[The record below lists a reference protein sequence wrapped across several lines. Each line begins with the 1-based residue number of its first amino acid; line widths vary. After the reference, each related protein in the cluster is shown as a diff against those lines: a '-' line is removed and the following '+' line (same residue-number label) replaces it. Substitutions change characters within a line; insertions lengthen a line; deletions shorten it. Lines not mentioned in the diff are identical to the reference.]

1 MQDFD
6 FDERDLKLLHA
17 LQIRPRAP
25 WTALA
30 PGVGADA
37 VTLARRWNFLSG
49 EGLAWVA
56 TYRGLGSKVAFAL
69 AEIECSPASMASV
82 TEELAADPDVLSM
95 DHTAGGRDMV
105 ITVMSRDDASLG
117 RFILD
122 RLPAVKGIRST
133 RTHPGINLLADARS
147 WRLRSLTDHEA
158 KLIERAAPQPSPAAK
173 GASADLEEQL
183 FWILRADG
191 RASITEISQ
200 KLGISP
206 PRAKSALGAALAQD
220 RIVVRLE
227 MARTFSPW
235 PVNVW
240 YFLRVPATQVEAVA
254 ARLVGLGEVRLVL
267 TTGGLYSIVM
277 AIWLRRLEDMTILE
291 RQLGERLPIVE
302 IMDRSVVLR
311 TPKHVGVR
319 LDPSGRRIM

>member
-30 PGVGADA
+30 PGVRADA

-56 TYRGLGSKVAFAL
+56 TYRGRGSNVAFAL
-69 AEIECSPASMASV
+69 VEVECSPASMAAV
-82 TEELAADPDVLSM
+82 TEELAAEPDVLSI

-105 ITVMSRDDASLG
+105 ITVVCRDEASLG

-122 RLPAVKGIRST
+122 RLPTVNGIRST
-133 RTHPGINLLADARS
+133 RTHLGINLVADARS
-147 WRLRSLTDHEA
+147 WRLRSLQDHEV
-158 KLIERAAPQPSPAAK
+158 KLIERAAPQPSPAVK

-227 MARTFSPW
+227 IARTLSPW

-254 ARLVGLGEVRLVL
+254 ARLVGLGEVRLVV

-277 AIWLRRLEDMTILE
+277 SVWLRRLEDMTILE
-291 RQLGERLPIVE
+291 RQLGERLPMVE

>member
-30 PGVGADA
+30 PGVRADA

-56 TYRGLGSKVAFAL
+56 TYRGRGSNVAFAL
-69 AEIECSPASMASV
+69 VEVECSPASMAAV
-82 TEELAADPDVLSM
+82 TEELAAEPDVLSI

-105 ITVMSRDDASLG
+105 ITVVCRDEASLG

-122 RLPAVKGIRST
+122 RLPTVNGVRST
-133 RTHPGINLLADARS
+133 RTHLGINLVADARS
-147 WRLRSLTDHEA
+147 WRLRSLQDHEV
-158 KLIERAAPQPSPAAK
+158 KLIERAAPQPSPAVK

-227 MARTFSPW
+227 IARTLSPW

-254 ARLVGLGEVRLVL
+254 ARLVGLGEVRLVV

-277 AIWLRRLEDMTILE
+277 SVWLRRLEDMTILE
-291 RQLGERLPIVE
+291 RQLGERLPMVE

>member
-30 PGVGADA
+30 PGVRADA

-56 TYRGLGSKVAFAL
+56 TYRGRGSNVAFAL
-69 AEIECSPASMASV
+69 VEVECSPASMAAV
-82 TEELAADPDVLSM
+82 TEELAAEPDVLSI

-105 ITVMSRDDASLG
+105 ITVVCRDEASLG

-122 RLPAVKGIRST
+122 RLPTVNGVRST
-133 RTHPGINLLADARS
+133 RTHLGINLVADARS
-147 WRLRSLTDHEA
+147 WRLRSLQDHEV
-158 KLIERAAPQPSPAAK
+158 KLIERAAPQPSPAVK

-227 MARTFSPW
+227 IARTLSPW

-254 ARLVGLGEVRLVL
+254 ARLVGLGEVRLVV

-277 AIWLRRLEDMTILE
+277 SVWLRRLEDMTILE
-291 RQLGERLPIVE
+291 RQLGERLPMVE

-319 LDPSGRRIM
+319 LDPSGRRII

>member
-37 VTLARRWNFLSG
+37 VTLARRWNFLSA

-56 TYRGLGSKVAFAL
+56 TYRGIGSNVAFAL
-69 AEIECSPASMASV
+69 VEIECAPAHMSGV
-82 TEELAADPDVLSM
+82 TEELDADPDVLSI

-105 ITVMSRDDASLG
+105 ITVVSRDEASLA
-117 RFILD
+117 RFVLD
-122 RLPAVKGIRST
+122 RLPAIKGIRST
-133 RTHPGINLLADARS
+133 RTHPVINLLADARS
-147 WRLRSLTDHEA
+147 WRLRSLQDHEV
-158 KLIERAAPQPSPAAK
+158 KLIEREAPQPRASAK
-173 GASADLEEQL
+173 GASADLEERL

-206 PRAKSALGAALAQD
+206 PRAKSALDAALAQD
-220 RIVVRLE
+220 RLVVRLE
-227 MARTFSPW
+227 IARSLSPW

-240 YFLRVPATQVEAVA
+240 YFLRVPATQTEAVA
-254 ARLVGLGEVRLVL
+254 GRLVGLGEVRLVA

-277 AIWLRRLEDMTILE
+277 SVWLRRLDDMTILE
-291 RQLGERLPIVE
+291 RQLGEKLPMVE

-311 TPKHVGVR
+311 TPKHVGIR
-319 LDPSGRRIM
+319 LDPSGRRII